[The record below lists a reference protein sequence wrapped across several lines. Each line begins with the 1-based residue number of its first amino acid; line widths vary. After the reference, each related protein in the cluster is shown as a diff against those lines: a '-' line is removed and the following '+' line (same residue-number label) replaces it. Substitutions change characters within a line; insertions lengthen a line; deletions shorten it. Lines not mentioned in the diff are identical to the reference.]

1 MKRKLIEALHENIRL
16 MNISYLNGDPTMFEE
31 VEAGAVLLEKK
42 ELAKRD
48 ANIVSSQISGDIISI
63 ATYEQMTQI
72 DYVMLLER
80 LITQEDS
87 SYVEERVVRRR
98 AVFVKNKL
106 QKDVRLIKT
115 QVPDK
120 EEEVKKNPM
129 LVSSAR
135 GEYDRRSAVR
145 YAERWWNDYNPNF
158 KQFEDNCTN
167 FVSQCLLAGGAP
179 MTSKSSKQRGWW
191 YENNK
196 SMSLSWSVAH
206 SLRWYLSGARTG
218 LRGEEKYR
226 ASDLIPGDIICYDF
240 NGSGKWDH
248 NAIVVAKDRHN
259 EPLVNAQTVNSRL
272 RYWTYQNSPAYT
284 PDIQYKFF
292 RIVTD

>member
-1 MKRKLIEALHENIRL
+1 MKRKLIDALHENIRL

-42 ELAKRD
+42 RVSKRD
-48 ANIVSSQISGDIISI
+48 ASIVSSQVSGDIVSI
-63 ATYEQMTQI
+63 RTHEQMTQI

-80 LITQEDS
+80 LIVQEDS

-106 QKDVRLIKT
+106 QKDVRLIEAC
-115 QVPDK
+115 VPEK
-120 EEEVKKNPM
+120 EEEIRKNTMMIP
-129 LVSSAR
+129 SAR

-145 YAERWWNDYNPNF
+145 YAERWWNDYNPSF

-179 MTSKSSKQRGWW
+179 MTSKTSKQRGWW

-218 LRGEEKYR
+218 LREKR
-226 ASDLIPGDIICYDF
+226 NIVQ
-240 NGSGKWDH
+240 
-248 NAIVVAKDRHN
+248 AIYYLVISSVMILTV
-259 EPLVNAQTVNSRL
+259 LVNGIIMQLWWQKIGAMSL
-272 RYWTYQNSPAYT
+272 
-284 PDIQYKFF
+284 
-292 RIVTD
+292 